1 MADCPNMQALQGG
14 HVPMPGKKTHMTN
27 QVPTRLPCMT
37 RICGRE
43 TGASSQLAPVQV
55 LKGIHLHV
63 RPGKKVALVGTSGG
77 GKSTI
82 VNLVERFYDPQRG
95 EVYLDGLPLPAI
107 DHEHLHQQVS
117 WDLAQCSGPLP
128 GC

>member
-1 MADCPNMQALQGG
+1 M
-14 HVPMPGKKTHMTN
+14 HHHS
-27 QVPTRLPCMT
+27 RL
-37 RICGRE
+37 
-43 TGASSQLAPVQV
+43 LQV

-117 WDLAQCSGPLP
+117 CNLVPRSWPPP
-128 GC
+128 GCQGLDGLAVWPVMGCPCTQLGDMLSP

>member
-1 MADCPNMQALQGG
+1 MTDQLPTGLPN
-14 HVPMPGKKTHMTN
+14 KTGSLSFENRCT
-27 QVPTRLPCMT
+27 TA
-37 RICGRE
+37 
-43 TGASSQLAPVQV
+43 TGPPQV

-95 EVYLDGLPLPAI
+95 EVYLDGLPLPSI
-107 DHEHLHQQVS
+107 DHEHLHQHVS
-117 WDLAQCSGPLP
+117 CGLVLHSRSLHRLPGPL
-128 GC
+128 

>member
-1 MADCPNMQALQGG
+1 MA
-14 HVPMPGKKTHMTN
+14 
-27 QVPTRLPCMT
+27 QVHHHKWPL
-37 RICGRE
+37 
-43 TGASSQLAPVQV
+43 QV

-95 EVYLDGLPLPAI
+95 EVYLDGLPLPSI

-117 WDLAQCSGPLP
+117 CNPVLRSRPLP
-128 GC
+128 GPCTQTRDMSSP